1 MANNSRSKYKVGQRV
16 EYTFPHGR
24 HPPYKQGDI
33 KRGRIDH
40 VWDIGTPR
48 DIMYRV
54 KWDDGTKTHAVDKDL
69 QPVAQGTAAE
79 QEKSP

>member
-1 MANNSRSKYKVGQRV
+1 
-16 EYTFPHGR
+16 
-24 HPPYKQGDI
+24 
-33 KRGRIDH
+33 
-40 VWDIGTPR
+40 
-48 DIMYRV
+48 MYRV